1 MYEYFHLISDWI
13 LKKNETRLK
22 CFPISMSVN
31 ANNIIIRGNV
41 YSFTSV
47 VTNIIFIIILGTPT
61 KSWVSIRN
69 AADQNHSGTAG
80 VFFRQAR
87 GKVWPTATV
96 LEFTAFHSRHCSPP
110 SHNRCPL
117 QMLVPGSLQWNTH
130 LWHQLIPDLLYQTLA
145 FQQSFQRLHYFRKW
159 TDFWKMFTRRTEKCQ
174 VWQNTRFWIRMH
186 SFRSDFLLK

>member
-96 LEFTAFHSRHCSPP
+96 LEFTEPSTAATAAPQATTGVHSRCWCQAVFNGIPIYGISLFQTSSIRPWRFSSP
-110 SHNRCPL
+110 SSDSIISGSGQISGRCLPDG
-117 QMLVPGSLQWNTH
+117 QRNARYDKTH
-130 LWHQLIPDLLYQTLA
+130 AFGLGCIVFDLI
-145 FQQSFQRLHYFRKW
+145 FF
-159 TDFWKMFTRRTEKCQ
+159 
-174 VWQNTRFWIRMH
+174 
-186 SFRSDFLLK
+186 